1 MQQALRNPDLS
12 IILVNYKTPHLI
24 IDCLR
29 SVETYTSGLT
39 YEVLVVNNDPD
50 PSGQAVVLNAF
61 PGTRWIEMGY
71 NSGFSRANNRGIA
84 ESAGRLVLLLNSDT
98 LLIDNVLKRCAD
110 VLDSRPG
117 VAAVGPMQIT
127 REGKVHTE
135 AFDGFSQLRRY
146 FYIVPGSGFFKRLL
160 HRFLPDKR
168 YADPNEVD
176 WLIGSFIM
184 TRRET
189 IEKAGG
195 LDESFFM
202 YAEDVEWCWRLG
214 KQGQLLLLRDAFYVH
229 LEYGSSSDYQE
240 SKVTHINRF
249 KSQMHVSNLL
259 WVRKQYG
266 AGAYLVLILHYLTL
280 IPVIFGWKI
289 AVNLLN
295 VRNPFSQLD
304 NQRAFARQVGIFLRF
319 FWQTL
324 FNQKGF
330 YKV

>member
-1 MQQALRNPDLS
+1 MQQPLRTPDLS
-12 IILVNYKTPHLI
+12 LILVNYKTPLLI
-24 IDCLR
+24 VDCLH
-29 SVETYTSGLT
+29 SVEKYTSGLT

-50 PSGQAVVLNAF
+50 PTGQAVVLNAF
-61 PGTRWIEMGY
+61 PNTRWIEMGY

-84 ESAGRLVLLLNSDT
+84 ESKGRLVLLLNSDT

-110 VLDSRPG
+110 VLDNRPN
-117 VAAVGPMQIT
+117 VAAVAPMQIT

-135 AFDGFSQLRRY
+135 AYDGFSQLRRY
-146 FYIVPGSGFFKRLL
+146 FYIVPGSGFFKDLL
-160 HRFLPDKR
+160 HRLLPDNR
-168 YADPNEVD
+168 YADPNQVD

-189 IEKAGG
+189 IQKAGG
-195 LDESFFM
+195 LDENFFM

-214 KQGQLLLLRDAFYVH
+214 KQGQLLLLRDAFYIH

-249 KSQMHVSNLL
+249 KPQMHVSNLL

-266 AGAYLVLILHYLTL
+266 VGAYLVLILHYLSL

-289 AVNLLN
+289 AVNILN
-295 VRNPFSQLD
+295 FRNPFSELN
-304 NQRAFARQVGIFLRF
+304 NQREFARQVGIFLRF
-319 FWQTL
+319 FWKTL
-324 FNQKGF
+324 FNQTSF